1 MSFCCCLSA
10 FSGYAAAIEWSS
22 VQVERPK
29 ASTSGGQ
36 SAGVVPE
43 GVTREGMVVVEVV
56 MAPGFPGLSR
66 MWLKLRIGW

>member
-1 MSFCCCLSA
+1 
-10 FSGYAAAIEWSS
+10 
-22 VQVERPK
+22 
-29 ASTSGGQ
+29 
-36 SAGVVPE
+36 VPE